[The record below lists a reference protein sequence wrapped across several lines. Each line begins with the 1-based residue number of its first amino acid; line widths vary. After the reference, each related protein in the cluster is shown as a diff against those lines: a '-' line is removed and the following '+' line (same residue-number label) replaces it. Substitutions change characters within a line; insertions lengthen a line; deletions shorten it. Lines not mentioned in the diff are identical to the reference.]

1 MMSAAKNS
9 SSDAHC
15 FKNGCKWTDTED
27 RILDKEFTI
36 HNNYARI
43 SYQLNR
49 SVDALQARMVKRFI
63 YPKIKFIFYEH
74 EKFNKEYFNRFY
86 HGVVEDYSKQ
96 YKIDK
101 EKFMLYLRYADRN
114 LNPKNL
120 DPDAKKPSDESKVL
134 ECVYNKSSNK
144 QKKEEPKEK
153 KFWSYVDINGAN
165 NEESEESE
173 ESDESDESDNDI
185 DDPDYNSETDAESY
199 TSYTSC
205 TSSDI
210 DLSYLDDIQHKL
222 KKLKNLAIINR
233 KLDLL
238 NHKIDK
244 LLKRKV

>member
-1 MMSAAKNS
+1 MMSAAKS
-9 SSDAHC
+9 SPSDAHC

-27 RILDKEFTI
+27 KILEKEFTI
-36 HNNYARI
+36 HNNYEKI

-49 SVDALQARMVKRFI
+49 SVDALQARMVKRFV
-63 YPKIKFIFYEH
+63 YPKIKVIFYEH

-101 EKFMLYLRYADRN
+101 EHFMLYLRYADRN

-120 DPDAKKPSDESKVL
+120 DPNAEKQSDESKVL
-134 ECVYNKSSNK
+134 KCVYNKSSNK
-144 QKKEEPKEK
+144 QKKEEE
-153 KFWSYVDINGAN
+153 S
-165 NEESEESE
+165 SEESE
-173 ESDESDESDNDI
+173 ISESDS

-199 TSYTSC
+199 TSYSSC

-210 DLSYLDDIQHKL
+210 DVSYLDDIQHKL
-222 KKLKNLAIINR
+222 KKLKNLAVINR

-238 NHKIDK
+238 NHNINK
-244 LLKRKV
+244 LLKRKN